1 MRLSNLFVAMVAVV
15 PLVESCASSDAPMQP
30 LQELPTMKVTRGDA
44 VINTDFAAEIESRR
58 VIEIRSRATGY
69 VSEIAVKEG
78 ALVRKGQ
85 TIVQIDP
92 DQYAQAVNM
101 AQSMVLSAKAN
112 VQNAELEIE
121 KLTPLVEKNIVSGF
135 QLQTAQS
142 NLASAKAGLKQAE
155 ASLQDARINLSY
167 TTITSPVSGV
177 IGKIDIYPGSLLQAG
192 GFITDVS
199 ESGDVFAYFAFDEKK
214 LMELMGQKEGGTIH
228 DRVAELP
235 EVEFIM
241 VDGSVY
247 PQKGRLEVASGLV
260 NKGTGSVQLKGVF
273 PNKAGVLRSGSTGKV
288 RIPLHYEN
296 VLVVPQKATFE
307 LQDKKM
313 VYVVGA
319 DSVVHSK
326 KIDVTG
332 QTGLDYTVGGG
343 IDEGDVIVVEGIRRL
358 REGMKIAP
366 VGGADVR

>member
-1 MRLSNLFVAMVAVV
+1 MKLRSLFVLMAAAL
-15 PLVESCASSDAPMQP
+15 PLIDSCASSDAPMQP
-30 LQELPTMKVTRGDA
+30 LPEFPTMKVTRGDA

-69 VSEIAVKEG
+69 VSDISVKEG
-78 ALVRKGQ
+78 SVVRKGQ

-101 AQSMVLSAKAN
+101 AQSMVLSARAT

-121 KLTPLVEKNIVSGF
+121 KLTPLVDKNIISRF
-135 QLQTAQS
+135 QLETAHS

-155 ASLQDARINLSY
+155 AGLQDARINLSY
-167 TTITSPVSGV
+167 TTITSPVNGV
-177 IGKIDIYPGSLLQAG
+177 IGKIGIYPGSLLQAG
-192 GFITDVS
+192 GFVTDVS

-214 LMELMGQKEGGTIH
+214 LMELMGQKEGGNIYE
-228 DRVAELP
+228 RVAELP
-235 EVEFIM
+235 PVEFIM
-241 VDGSVY
+241 VDGGVY
-247 PQKGRLEVASGLV
+247 PEKGRLEVASGLV
-260 NKGTGSVQLKGVF
+260 NKGTGSIQLKGVF
-273 PNKAGVLRSGSTGKV
+273 PNKAGVLRSGSTGTV

-296 VLVVPQKATFE
+296 VLVIPQKATFE

-332 QTGLDYTVGGG
+332 QAGLDYTVGGG

-358 REGMKIAP
+358 REGMKIVP
-366 VGGADVR
+366 VSGADAR